1 MVASTS
7 THFCLPLLTAQAWTN
22 KLSTIYPLDT
32 VVFDSARDLRP
43 AGRHLE
49 RTRTASE
56 INSLQLAF
64 SDPLSDNNSK
74 NMFSGL
80 DVFFDANGASL

>member
-7 THFCLPLLTAQAWTN
+7 EHFCLPLLTAEAWIN
-22 KLSTIYPLDT
+22 KLTIIYPLDT

-49 RTRTASE
+49 RTRMASE
-56 INSLQLAF
+56 INSLQLEF

-74 NMFSGL
+74 NMFSGP
-80 DVFFDANGASL
+80 DFFDANGTSL